1 MKRHIFDGQTRVAR
15 DALDPAD
22 VTPWEPPG
30 IGQEGNLVYA
40 EPRDTVSRPSPESDP
55 SGSRPRV
62 KPASDL
68 PTDEQSAD
76 ATGYQEGMARGLEEG
91 RRQGREEG
99 HQEGLRAGYEEG
111 VAAGRTEGLQQ
122 GSTEVARQM
131 QTLDSLLTHLTHS
144 LNEQDYQLEQALFNL
159 VKEISSQVVQRELLA
174 DSGHIMQVVQ
184 QALEALPPTRD
195 NIRILVHPDDHALV
209 TQAAEQNEEKWR
221 VIASRDISA
230 GGCRVETEYSAVDF
244 TVEQRFAQ
252 AIEQI
257 CEARFGNA
265 ETGAS
270 ASLAPDAT
278 PSGEPFQ
285 DAPEPVVK
293 SVRKAPEPEA
303 TRALADEAQ
312 ALVESEVQTMA
323 EESS

>member
-30 IGQEGNLVYA
+30 IGKEGNLVYA
-40 EPRDTVSRPSPESDP
+40 EPRDTVSRQSSESD
-55 SGSRPRV
+55 
-62 KPASDL
+62 ASAAQ
-68 PTDEQSAD
+68 PGVQSASSPSAD
-76 ATGYQEGMARGLEEG
+76 ELSTEAAARKEGMARGLEEG
-91 RRQGREEG
+91 RRDGREEG
-99 HQEGLRAGYEEG
+99 HKEGFRAGYEEG
-111 VAAGRTEGLQQ
+111 VAAGRSEGLQQ
-122 GSTEVARQM
+122 GSADVARQM
-131 QTLDSLLTHLTHS
+131 QTLDSLLTHLTHA

-159 VKEISSQVVQRELLA
+159 VKEISRQVVRRELLA

-184 QALEALPPTRD
+184 QALESLPPTRD
-195 NIRILVHPDDHALV
+195 NVRILVHPDDHALV
-209 TQAAEQNEEKWR
+209 TQAAEQNDEKWR
-221 VIASRDISA
+221 VIASRDITA

-257 CEARFGNA
+257 CEARFGSA
-265 ETGAS
+265 ESGSSTS
-270 ASLAPDAT
+270 PAPDAT

-293 SVRKAPEPEA
+293 PIRQDPEPESP
-303 TRALADEAQ
+303 RALADEAQ
-312 ALVESEVQTMA
+312 ALVQTMA
-323 EESS
+323 EES